1 MSFLD
6 ALLKRDEPLNV
17 VLKEDI
23 TKAVTMETELYRII
37 KRKDN
42 ARLLAKSNITLKDVK
57 RVIQQAIQKY
67 QTLRTNVDNPK
78 GNLPQIAWT
87 RRQLSES
94 RRAMGHSKTRQLL
107 YRKPGDV
114 SISDPSLIRDSLVRL
129 KQYMDVEDRKIIDG
143 VVKVLIGGKT
153 TRPVSRKFSLQEEA
167 LNNVLIALETD
178 KNITDFDRDALKE
191 KKVLDDRFLVKL
203 NNSMFKEEVKQVHPL
218 IVNKLIEHDG
228 LKKRKSSLYYKF
240 ERYIKAEFDKILPNP
255 KQLAAVVARI
265 EGKKGKRQTLVQ
277 IEKSILSETYK
288 YSGNT
293 SHNDLSKLITKLNGL
308 IREDWEEIIDDFLLE
323 EDDEEEWS
331 IQALDEAINYN
342 WDELDKEEQEEE
354 DFHEFRGE
362 QIIKFVEELEE
373 IYKKILT
380 LSKAIRTLSELI
392 NTKTGETQELQLP
405 QVLKIMEQYKEINQ
419 DIKEYSTYKEQADRN
434 VQEREANEEERR
446 KRDKEERE
454 EINAPK
460 SEAEKEWEAQRYAE
474 EREALTESEEGRK
487 TQRETTTERTH
498 SKRQVKDPHSA
509 TGYKTE
515 YDPLPNI
522 EALRE
527 RHKYKVREEIEN
539 AKEQLETA
547 EDDEK
552 EKIQEVIDR
561 AERKLEELRR

>member
-57 RVIQQAIQKY
+57 RVIQQAIQNY

-392 NTKTGETQELQLP
+392 NTKTGESCF
-405 QVLKIMEQYKEINQ
+405 Y
-419 DIKEYSTYKEQADRN
+419 
-434 VQEREANEEERR
+434 
-446 KRDKEERE
+446 
-454 EINAPK
+454 
-460 SEAEKEWEAQRYAE
+460 
-474 EREALTESEEGRK
+474 
-487 TQRETTTERTH
+487 
-498 SKRQVKDPHSA
+498 
-509 TGYKTE
+509 
-515 YDPLPNI
+515 
-522 EALRE
+522 
-527 RHKYKVREEIEN
+527 
-539 AKEQLETA
+539 
-547 EDDEK
+547 
-552 EKIQEVIDR
+552 
-561 AERKLEELRR
+561 